1 MAGNHR
7 RTLRGTVL
15 EQNSVKQLIV
25 DDGRLNHGYRV
36 VSFSILS
43 TDPTASTADSVG
55 TLALTED
62 GARKWLLS
70 DNRQIAWAGHTMTGS
85 SSPDTNMS
93 LIDPE
98 HIVIQDLWVWGTGTT
113 AHPGYQY
120 FIELEAVDLTDQET
134 IITMIKERTQDV

>member
-15 EQNSVKQLIV
+15 EQNGLKQLIV

-36 VSFSILS
+36 VSFAILS

-55 TLALTED
+55 TLALAED

-70 DNRQIAWAGHTMTGS
+70 DNRQIAWAGHTMLGS

-98 HIVIQDLWVWGTGTT
+98 HIVIQDLWVWGTGTS

-120 FIELEAVDLTDQET
+120 FIELEAVDLDDQET
-134 IITMIKERTQDV
+134 IMTMIKERSQDV